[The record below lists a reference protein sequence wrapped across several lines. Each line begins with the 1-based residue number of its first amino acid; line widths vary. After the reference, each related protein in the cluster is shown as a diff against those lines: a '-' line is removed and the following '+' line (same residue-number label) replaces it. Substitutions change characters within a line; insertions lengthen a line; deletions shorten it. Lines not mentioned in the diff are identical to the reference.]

1 MLTLIIYILALLIVF
16 ILLPLGVVMAV
27 SSYIYNKK
35 ERELRNEAE
44 AHRKILESTYDNIWR
59 EIKHHCG
66 ITEEHRRSFNNVYP
80 NLLDRDMDDDTML
93 NWILDCNLDF
103 EPEEYPIVMDII
115 EDDRK
120 KFVAHQRRMMTIIR
134 EHRDLMQKRLGRMVI
149 KNKSAIRYVPIETTR
164 DRWGK
169 TL

>member
-1 MLTLIIYILALLIVF
+1 MITIIIYILALVIVF
-16 ILLPLGVVMAV
+16 IGLPFGVVMAV
-27 SSYIYNKK
+27 SSYVYNKK

-44 AHRKILESTYDNIWR
+44 AHRKILESTYDHIWG
-59 EIKHHCG
+59 EIKRHCG
-66 ITEEHRRSFNNVYP
+66 ISEEYRRSFNNVYP

-103 EPEEYPIVMDII
+103 DPEEYPVVLENI
-115 EDDRK
+115 EEDRK
-120 KFVAHQRRMMTIIR
+120 KFVAHQRSMMTIIR

-149 KNKSAIRYVPIETTR
+149 KNKSAIRYVPIETNR

>member
-1 MLTLIIYILALLIVF
+1 MALLIVF